1 MDALDLLSYGNA
13 VGELVVFT
21 RLASLRLL
29 RRYKW
34 FAAWMGFSAIR
45 DGAILIAT
53 SAAHMKTDL
62 SWTLW
67 QGTEPF
73 VLGLEVLVVV
83 EIYDLIA
90 TTYPGAVHAG
100 KLVLSGSIGVAVFV
114 TLILGVLDWRGI
126 TPWMFQVKRWVT
138 SLLVVFL
145 LCVAWVFLWFA
156 APLAR
161 NLVYH
166 CRILTVYLAGI
177 AAGYLIINIGI
188 SSPILSELFL
198 SCCLVCLI
206 LWAILFS
213 RDGERPPPMEPI
225 SPEDAERNRRLKE
238 YLLRILGKLKVAIPD
253 A

>member
-1 MDALDLLSYGNA
+1 MDALGLLSYGNA

-21 RLASLRLL
+21 RLASLSLL

-53 SAAHMKTDL
+53 SAHMNTVL
-62 SWTLW
+62 FGTLW

-90 TTYPGAVHAG
+90 TTYPGAVHAE

-177 AAGYLIINIGI
+177 AAGYLVINIGI
-188 SSPILSELFL
+188 NARILSRLFL